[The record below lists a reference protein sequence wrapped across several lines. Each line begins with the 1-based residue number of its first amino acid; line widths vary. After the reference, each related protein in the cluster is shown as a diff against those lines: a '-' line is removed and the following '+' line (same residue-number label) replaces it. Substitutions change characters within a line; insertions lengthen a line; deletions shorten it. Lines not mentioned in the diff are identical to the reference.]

1 MINRIKIKN
10 LKGIKKGELDLFP
23 LTILLGSNNSGKTTI
38 LEALFLASNPFRKV
52 PYFDK
57 GKNLLA
63 VEVLQLMHETLK
75 AEGFAFLLHR
85 YIAQEA
91 EIDCNVNSE
100 NYILKFIKAFDKPYI
115 YISSNRKIPK
125 ENIDIRG
132 KGIVPS
138 IGHLSLF
145 NNELRAYF
153 DLFLVDK
160 SLLISPNLIKFGYN
174 YLEKNWASIINM
186 GVCRKVAEE
195 SSTLSNES
203 YKDITIEPFLG
214 GKLSI
219 YAYLED
225 GTRIRLGDLGEGIQS
240 YIITRILYEVEGP
253 SIILWDDVESHFNPK
268 ILFKISNWFGDL
280 LDEGKQIVLTTH
292 SLEAARIIGEIN
304 EEKAGIYLINLDKN
318 ILKTKKIT
326 LEEIE
331 EFREV
336 GIDVRVADSM
346 LL

>member
-100 NYILKFIKAFDKPYI
+100 NYILKFIKYYGKVYV
-115 YISSNRKIPK
+115 SSNRKIPK

-138 IGHLSLF
+138 IGYLSLF

-153 DLFLVDK
+153 DLFLGDN
-160 SLLISPNLIKFGYN
+160 SLLISPDLIKMEGGIIWFWIGKHSEY
-174 YLEKNWASIINM
+174 EKIIN
-186 GVCRKVAEE
+186 
-195 SSTLSNES
+195 S
-203 YKDITIEPFLG
+203 
-214 GKLSI
+214 
-219 YAYLED
+219 
-225 GTRIRLGDLGEGIQS
+225 
-240 YIITRILYEVEGP
+240 
-253 SIILWDDVESHFNPK
+253 
-268 ILFKISNWFGDL
+268 
-280 LDEGKQIVLTTH
+280 
-292 SLEAARIIGEIN
+292 
-304 EEKAGIYLINLDKN
+304 
-318 ILKTKKIT
+318 
-326 LEEIE
+326 
-331 EFREV
+331 
-336 GIDVRVADSM
+336 
-346 LL
+346 

>member
-10 LKGIKKGELDLFP
+10 LKGIKEGELDLFP

-100 NYILKFIKAFDKPYI
+100 NYILKFIKYYGKVYV
-115 YISSNRKIPK
+115 SSNRKIPK

-145 NNELRAYF
+145 NNELHIHF
-153 DLFLVDK
+153 DLFLVDN

-253 SIILWDDVESHFNPK
+253 SIVLWDDVESHFNPK

-331 EFREV
+331 EFKEA

>member
-1 MINRIKIKN
+1 MDN
-10 LKGIKKGELDLFP
+10 
-23 LTILLGSNNSGKTTI
+23 
-38 LEALFLASNPFRKV
+38 
-52 PYFDK
+52 
-57 GKNLLA
+57 
-63 VEVLQLMHETLK
+63 
-75 AEGFAFLLHR
+75 
-85 YIAQEA
+85 
-91 EIDCNVNSE
+91 
-100 NYILKFIKAFDKPYI
+100 
-115 YISSNRKIPK
+115 
-125 ENIDIRG
+125 
-132 KGIVPS
+132 
-138 IGHLSLF
+138 
-145 NNELRAYF
+145 
-153 DLFLVDK
+153 
-160 SLLISPNLIKFGYN
+160 SLLISPDLIKVGYN

>member
-10 LKGIKKGELDLFP
+10 LKGIKEGELDLFP

-57 GKNLLA
+57 DKNLLA
-63 VEVLQLMHETLK
+63 AEVLQLMHETLK

-85 YIAQEA
+85 YTAQEA
-91 EIDCNVNSE
+91 EIEHVIDSVAYS
-100 NYILKFIKAFDKPYI
+100 LKFVKNYGYI
-115 YISSNRKIPK
+115 HATSNITKILTYPV
-125 ENIDIRG
+125 EIRG
-132 KGIVPS
+132 KKIPCFGC
-138 IGHLSLF
+138 LSLF
-145 NNELRAYF
+145 ENKVESNFYDR
-153 DLFLVDK
+153 LVDN

-253 SIILWDDVESHFNPK
+253 SIVLWDDVESHFNPK

-331 EFREV
+331 EFKEA